1 MGEVKMLVPYQ
12 ILLIF
17 MPTSPIDKA
26 RRTLTSVDI
35 CISSNLSIL
44 S

>member
-17 MPTSPIDKA
+17 MPTSPINIKQINHTMA
-26 RRTLTSVDI
+26 LLRTGGRFDST
-35 CISSNLSIL
+35 
-44 S
+44 